1 MKYLLDTN
9 ICIALIRQKPAALL
23 QRLTSLQPGE
33 VGISSITLAE
43 LTYGAAK
50 SSQLE
55 QNMSALEQF
64 ILPLDLADFDQ
75 KAALA
80 YGQIRASLEHNG
92 AVIGSIDMLIAA
104 HAISLDVILV
114 TNNTGEFQRVRGS
127 PGSST
132 GRGLVIEDWISES
145 R

>member
-43 LTYGAAK
+43 LTHGAAK
-50 SSQLE
+50 SSHLE

-75 KAALA
+75 KAAQV
-80 YGQIRASLEHNG
+80 YGQIRASLEQNG
-92 AVIGSIDMLIAA
+92 VVIGSMDMLIAA
-104 HAISLDVILV
+104 HAISLNAILV
-114 TNNTGEFQRVRGS
+114 TNNTREFQRV
-127 PGSST
+127 
-132 GRGLVIEDWISES
+132 RGLVIEDWISET